1 MFRKKTVEEQKA
13 AIREAIRRDYLRRLM
28 VCIIRDG
35 FNGYKRDTKVYLK
48 D

>member
-1 MFRKKTVEEQKA
+1 MFRKKTAEELKT

-28 VCIIRDG
+28 VGIIRDG
-35 FNGYKRDTKVYLK
+35 FNGYKRDTKVYLR